1 MRAAT
6 CRVHARTA
14 RGGTD
19 SCLVVRSAPPL
30 FCHDGATAYR
40 YVAGPKPPEHRLHD
54 TVPEYALLFGP
65 GGIAAARDYAEEH
78 DLEVSEPRLEPE
90 AIARRD
96 TELRREKPTRLEA
109 TATVGQ

>member
-1 MRAAT
+1 MRCAGRA
-6 CRVHARTA
+6 
-14 RGGTD
+14 
-19 SCLVVRSAPPL
+19 
-30 FCHDGATAYR
+30 DGNFADRHEMAVKTSNYGE
-40 YVAGPKPPEHRLHD
+40 YC

-96 TELRREKPTRLEA
+96 TELRREKPTHGRVMA
-109 TATVGQ
+109 G